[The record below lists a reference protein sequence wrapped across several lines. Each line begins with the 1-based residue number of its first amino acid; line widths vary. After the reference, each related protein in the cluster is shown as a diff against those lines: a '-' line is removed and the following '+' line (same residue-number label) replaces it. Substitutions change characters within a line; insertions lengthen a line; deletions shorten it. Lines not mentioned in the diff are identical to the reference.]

1 MANHEDRTIKD
12 KVHLLLAFKRKK
24 LGNDENKCFRVVV
37 KDYDLDLFFLKE
49 KCKKLGGIWRI
60 HHTVNA
66 RDTEKARKWLIHKL
80 IDNPQFAGCV
90 DSIWRTAL
98 LQEECK
104 AENNFMFDV
113 DNLNDEIVGKI
124 WMLTQPFL
132 IKNIRTPNGRHY
144 ITKPFDCREILTLPN
159 ISLIKDGYYFVEE
172 INCENNP

>member
-1 MANHEDRTIKD
+1 MANHEERPIKD

-24 LGNDENKCFRVVV
+24 LGNDENDCFRVVI
-37 KDYDLDLFFLKE
+37 KDYDLDLFLMRE

-80 IDNPQFAGCV
+80 IDEPQFAGCV

-98 LQEECK
+98 LQPECK

-113 DNLNDEIVGKI
+113 DANTRTEIENVHIIIGRNKGI
-124 WMLTQPFL
+124 IKESHLT
-132 IKNIRTPNGRHY
+132 KNGIHI
-144 ITKPFDCREILTLPN
+144 ITKPFDAREICKLSYV
-159 ISLIKDGYYFVEE
+159 SLIRDGYYFIEE
-172 INCENNP
+172 IK